1 MTDTLHSISPVNHM
15 AIGDDSPRAIIG
27 RTLSHNPDAIV
38 NASIEL
44 LELFAFGLRGIIG
57 DEGFDSLLF
66 RSVDR
71 VTLDYPWLQLE
82 PRALPSDPGFEL
94 LRRCFESQD
103 IVQAGLASNL
113 LFNTFIDILTLL
125 IGEHLTTLILQSTLG
140 RVGGGKISKE
150 HHNG

>member
-1 MTDTLHSISPVNHM
+1 M
-15 AIGDDSPRAIIG
+15 ATGDDSLRAIIR

-44 LELFAFGLRGIIG
+44 LELLAHTLRGIIG
-57 DEGFDSLLF
+57 DEGFDTLLF
-66 RSVDR
+66 RSVHR
-71 VTLDYPWLQLE
+71 VALDYPWLQLE
-82 PRALPSDPGFEL
+82 QNSRTPAPAFEL

-113 LFNTFIDILTLL
+113 LFTTFIDILTLL
-125 IGEHLTTLILQSTLG
+125 IGEHLTTRILQSALG

-150 HHNG
+150 QHHG